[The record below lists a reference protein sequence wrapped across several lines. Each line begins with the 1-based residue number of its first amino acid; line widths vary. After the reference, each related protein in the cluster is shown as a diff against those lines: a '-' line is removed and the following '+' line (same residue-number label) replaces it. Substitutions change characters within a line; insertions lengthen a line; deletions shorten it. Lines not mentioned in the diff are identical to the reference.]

1 MKKWVFKLEDSILI
15 KCWGCEEILN
25 VKSVYYADGFCPIC
39 RIEIDT
45 EEDPYQPE
53 LSSAEDE

>member
-1 MKKWVFKLEDSILI
+1 MKKWVFNIEDSILI
-15 KCWGCEEILN
+15 KCWSCEEILN
-25 VKSVYYADGFCPIC
+25 VKSVYCADGICPLC

-53 LSSAEDE
+53 LSKGEK